1 MKKKPNNYMAYDFNY
16 VSSRIRPVKAH
27 PVSWNLNASY
37 YSALGLNPEQVKSKR
52 NITSYL

>member
-1 MKKKPNNYMAYDFNY
+1 MAYDFIY
-16 VSSRIRPVKAH
+16 VSSRIRPVKAR